1 MSSDVR
7 VLIIDSDTS
16 ASQKL
21 GLALDSA
28 GLAVTWCS
36 FSPTDVIDAVRDF
49 NPSVLLVRSEIAS
62 PQLAALLVRVEGKP
76 LPVVLLCKDTS
87 EQRFTKAWRTGVVE
101 LFAEPF
107 NGRAHVAKIRG
118 LPDDLSSRTGE
129 LLGRGNR
136 ELNEALAHFM
146 RTRRTGALEVGDE
159 GVAYF
164 QRGVLRA
171 AQMRDLSGQP
181 ALGAMVREDTTWV
194 FTEGKEPSADE
205 LAALTEAP
213 AAQKTTGKVPSHSPL
228 MSNVHSAPSTRQ
240 SATSLPMVS
249 SAPPSAAVHAS
260 TSADTD
266 AAKTPILFVDDDAA
280 VLQLLS
286 SYFMKKGYPV
296 STANDG
302 VEAIQLMTTR
312 PFEVVIADLNM
323 PRMDG
328 WGFLRLAREDLRT
341 HETPVALFS
350 AHDGYRDQLRLTQA
364 GAQAYFPKTMRMA
377 ALEVQIKELCEPRR
391 RFIRLI
397 DTEGGIEF
405 DFGKLGPQW
414 SMKALTINGFSG
426 QIDARDEWANW
437 TIWFEKGRLVQCT
450 ARMGPTLLSSDQA
463 LGSFLT
469 SRHAEGG
476 LNRGIQAP
484 DEGFSGQSTAQVL
497 ARLVPWLN
505 DEQKRAAESQ
515 LSRARALTVNTEL
528 YRLFQTVGPPAWQPM
543 VKLLCE
549 DRLAPAQ
556 VIAQLRV
563 TPLEVATVVKELLR
577 RGVASLA
584 A

>member
-1 MSSDVR
+1 MSSEVR
-7 VLIIDSDTS
+7 VLIIDPDT
-16 ASQKL
+16 AAAQKL

-28 GLAVTWCS
+28 GFPVTWCS
-36 FSPTDVIDAVRDF
+36 FAPTEVVDAVRDF
-49 NPSVLLVRSEIAS
+49 NPTVLVVRSESSS

-76 LPVVLLCKDTS
+76 LPVVLLCKDLN
-87 EQRFTKAWRTGVVE
+87 EQRFTRAWRSGVVE
-101 LFAEPF
+101 LLQEPF
-107 NGRAHVAKIRG
+107 NGRAHLAKLRG
-118 LPDDLSSRTGE
+118 LADELSSRTGE
-129 LLGRGNR
+129 LLGRGVR

-146 RTRRTGALEVGDE
+146 RTRRTGSLEVGDE
-159 GVAYF
+159 AVAYF
-164 QRGVLRA
+164 ARGVLRG
-171 AQMRDLSGQP
+171 AQMRELTGQAALS
-181 ALGAMVREDTTWV
+181 AMVREDTTWV
-194 FTEGKEPSADE
+194 FTEGREPTADE
-205 LAALTEAP
+205 LAGLNEPPAVQKPGGRAP
-213 AAQKTTGKVPSHSPL
+213 AHAPL
-228 MSNVHSAPSTRQ
+228 MSNVHSSPASRQ
-240 SATSLPMVS
+240 SATSLPAVS
-249 SAPPSAAVHAS
+249 SSPTPTPTAGGVDA
-260 TSADTD
+260 D

-280 VLQLLS
+280 VVQLLS
-286 SYFMKKGYPV
+286 NYFMKKGYPV
-296 STANDG
+296 ATANDG
-302 VEAIQLMTTR
+302 VEAMSQMAAR
-312 PFEVVIADLNM
+312 PFEIVIVDLNM

-328 WGFLRLAREDLRT
+328 WGFLRLVREDLRT

-391 RFIRLI
+391 RFLRLI
-397 DTEGGIEF
+397 ETEGGIEF

-414 SMKALTINGFSG
+414 TLKALTISGYSG
-426 QIDARDEWANW
+426 QLDARDEWANW
-437 TIWFEKGRLVQCT
+437 TIWFEKGRLVQAT

-463 LGSFLT
+463 LGSFIT

-476 LNRGIQAP
+476 LSRGIAAP
-484 DEGFSGQSTAQVL
+484 DEGFGGQSTSQIL

-505 DEQKRAAESQ
+505 DEQKRAAETQ
-515 LSRARALTVNTEL
+515 LARARALTVNMEL

-549 DRLAPAQ
+549 DKLPPAQ

-577 RGVASLA
+577 RGIASLA

>member
-1 MSSDVR
+1 MKRSS
-7 VLIIDSDTS
+7 
-16 ASQKL
+16 
-21 GLALDSA
+21 G
-28 GLAVTWCS
+28 
-36 FSPTDVIDAVRDF
+36 
-49 NPSVLLVRSEIAS
+49 
-62 PQLAALLVRVEGKP
+62 
-76 LPVVLLCKDTS
+76 
-87 EQRFTKAWRTGVVE
+87 
-101 LFAEPF
+101 
-107 NGRAHVAKIRG
+107 
-118 LPDDLSSRTGE
+118 
-129 LLGRGNR
+129 
-136 ELNEALAHFM
+136 
-146 RTRRTGALEVGDE
+146 
-159 GVAYF
+159 
-164 QRGVLRA
+164 
-171 AQMRDLSGQP
+171 
-181 ALGAMVREDTTWV
+181 
-194 FTEGKEPSADE
+194 
-205 LAALTEAP
+205 
-213 AAQKTTGKVPSHSPL
+213 
-228 MSNVHSAPSTRQ
+228 
-240 SATSLPMVS
+240 
-249 SAPPSAAVHAS
+249 
-260 TSADTD
+260 
-266 AAKTPILFVDDDAA
+266 
-280 VLQLLS
+280 LS

-296 STANDG
+296 ATANDG

-391 RFIRLI
+391 RFLRLI

-414 SMKALTINGFSG
+414 TMKALTITGFTG
-426 QIDARDEWANW
+426 QVDARDEWANW

-450 ARMGPTLLSSDQA
+450 ARIGPTLLSSDQA

-476 LNRGIQAP
+476 LNRGIPAP
-484 DEGFSGQSTAQVL
+484 DEGFGGQTTAQVL
-497 ARLVPWLN
+497 SRLVPWLN

-528 YRLFQTVGPPAWQPM
+528 YRLFQSVGPPAWQPM

-549 DRLAPAQ
+549 DRLPPAQ